1 MMDGDKPLDEGADD
15 IQERRGLGGWLA
27 YPLPAHWD
35 PPPVLLWGPLS
46 FSLRFIEAG
55 ERDVH
60 YVT

>member
-1 MMDGDKPLDEGADD
+1 MRAQMTYRKEGAWVD
-15 IQERRGLGGWLA
+15 GWPIH
-27 YPLPAHWD
+27 YQPTGTHH
-35 PPPVLLWGPLS
+35 PVLLWGPLS